1 MKKAKL
7 IMSFA
12 MGSAL
17 ILTSCGGKQNTTAEA
32 GANAVPAI
40 DLSAMDTTVK
50 PQNDFYRYCNGN
62 WMKNNP
68 LPSDKSRFGSFDV
81 LRDSS
86 EARIHR
92 IIEEL
97 ATAKNLKPGTN
108 EYRIAT
114 LYNEAMDSVKLNK
127 EGAAPIMPEIKEI
140 EAVKTKPELVNLI
153 AKLDN
158 EGAGILFSTAVYAD
172 DKNSTMNI
180 MHLGQG
186 GVGMGDRDY
195 YLKAENKDIREA
207 YEVYL
212 TEIAKLAGFDEAKA
226 KEMVANTMKVETAI
240 ANMQYSSVEL
250 RDTHKNYNM
259 LNVADF
265 VNSHKGFD
273 WATYL
278 KDRNLKMEKWDVGQ
292 TGYFDKFDKWFAS
305 ANVEEIKDY
314 MILSTIS
321 AASPYLSDAFYKAS
335 FDFYSKKLA
344 GIEAMRPRWKRAVGS
359 VEGALG
365 EALGKVYVDRYF
377 SAKDKQRMEELINN
391 LKSALSERINSLT
404 WMSDETKKKAQEKL
418 SNFKV
423 KVGYPN
429 KWKDYSK
436 MEIKGDS
443 YYADVKRAGKF
454 EYDFMM
460 SELGKPVDMDR
471 WLMYPQTVNA
481 YYQPTTNE
489 ICFPA
494 GILQP
499 PFYNSNAD
507 DPVNYGAIGVV
518 IGHEMTHGFDD
529 QGRNYDK
536 DGNMSDWWT
545 KEDAEKFTN
554 ATKIL
559 VDQFNQIEV
568 APGVHANGE
577 NTLGENI
584 ADQGGLLV
592 AHLAMQKALKGKKVE
607 NIDGF
612 TPDQRFY
619 IAYARVWG
627 QNISP
632 AEVKRLTIMDVHSLG
647 EYRVNQTLRNIDDWY
662 KAFNVKEG
670 DKMYLAP
677 DKRVVIW

>member
-1 MKKAKL
+1 MKKTKL
-7 IMSFA
+7 IMILS
-12 MGSAL
+12 MGSVL
-17 ILTSCGGKQNTTAEA
+17 LLSSCSGKKDGATAEA
-32 GANAVPAI
+32 NGVPAI

-50 PQNDFYRYCNGN
+50 PQDDFYRYCNGN

-97 ATAKNLKPGTN
+97 ASAKNLKPGTD
-108 EYRIAT
+108 ESRIAT

-127 EGAAPIMPEIKEI
+127 DGAAPIMSELKEI
-140 EAVKTKPELVNLI
+140 EGVSTKADLI
-153 AKLDN
+153 KLLAKFDS
-158 EGAGILFSTAVYAD
+158 EGSQTFFSTYVFAD
-172 DKNSTMNI
+172 DKNSTINI
-180 MHLGQG
+180 MHLNQG

-195 YLKAENKDIREA
+195 YLKPENKKIREA
-207 YEVYL
+207 YINYL
-212 TEIAKLAGFDEAKA
+212 TEISKLAGFDDAQAKT
-226 KEMVANTMKVETAI
+226 MVDNTMKVETAI

-265 VNSHKGFD
+265 VASHKGFD

-278 KDRNLKMEKWDVGQ
+278 QDRGLKMEKWDVGQ

-305 ANVEEIKDY
+305 ASLEELKDY
-314 MILSTIS
+314 MIVSTIS
-321 AASPYLSDAFYKAS
+321 GAAPYLSDNFYKAN
-335 FDFYSKKLA
+335 FDFYSKELA
-344 GIEAMRPRWKRAVGS
+344 GVQAMRPRWKRAVSS
-359 VEGALG
+359 VEGAIG

-377 SAKDKQRMEELINN
+377 SANDKARMEQLIEN
-391 LKSALSERINSLT
+391 LRQALSERINSLT
-404 WMSDETKKKAQEKL
+404 WMSPETKQKAQEKL
-418 SNFKV
+418 SSFKV

-436 MEIKGDS
+436 MDIKGDS
-443 YYADVKRAGKF
+443 YYADMKRANKF
-454 EYDFMM
+454 EYDFNM

-471 WLMYPQTVNA
+471 WYMYPQTVNA

-536 DGNMSDWWT
+536 DGNMINWWT
-545 KEDAEKFTN
+545 DEDAEKFN
-554 ATKIL
+554 KATRVL
-559 VDQFNQIEV
+559 VDQFNKIEV

-592 AHLAMQKALKGKKVE
+592 AHLAMQKALEGKKVE
-607 NIDGF
+607 KIDGF

-627 QNISP
+627 QNMSP
-632 AEVKRLTIMDVHSLG
+632 AEVKRLTIIDVHSLG

-670 DKMYLAP
+670 DKMYIAP
-677 DKRVVIW
+677 EERIVIW